1 MKKRMKK
8 KQAYKK
14 YIRDIFNGYEKMLEN
29 EEIKELSFHYLKEE
43 TCLNRDDKN
52 QIRFTTR
59 DLI

>member
-1 MKKRMKK
+1 MKK